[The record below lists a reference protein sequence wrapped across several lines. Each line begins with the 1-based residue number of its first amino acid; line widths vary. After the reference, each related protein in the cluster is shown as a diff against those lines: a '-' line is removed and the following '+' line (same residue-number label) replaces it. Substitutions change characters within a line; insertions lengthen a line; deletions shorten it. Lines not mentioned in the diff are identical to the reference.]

1 MMADELEFHRW
12 LRGRAEVGTGVDVSI
27 GDDGAVCA
35 LPEGTRMVLVAD
47 AIAEG
52 SHFLSDDA
60 PELVGR
66 KALARN
72 LSDIAAMGATPL
84 YALATAALPRG
95 CPDDVPRRIT
105 TGMLELAREFGVR
118 LVGGDTV
125 SHDGKTVLSVTVV
138 GSVAPGAAVL
148 RSGARPGD
156 VVVVTGR
163 LGGSFP
169 HRHLRFTPRVVEARS
184 LVALGPPSAMM
195 DLSDGMALDLRR
207 LCEASGVGAD
217 IEAARIPVH
226 PDVAAGPEAIRHALE
241 DGEDYELLFT
251 IGPDAWESVRASW
264 PHEVPLTAVG
274 RITAG
279 ALRLVSEGG
288 VGVPWPRGGHVHT

>member
-12 LRGRAEVGTGVDVSI
+12 LRARAEIGDGVGVSI

-35 LPEGTRMVLVAD
+35 LPNGTRMVLVAD

-52 SHFLSDDA
+52 SHFLSDDP

-72 LSDIAAMGATPL
+72 LSDIAAMGAVPL
-84 YALATAALPRG
+84 YALSTAALRRG

-105 TGMLELAREFGVR
+105 TGMLELAREFGGR

-125 SHDGKTVLSVTVV
+125 SHDGGTVLSVTVV
-138 GSVAPGAAVL
+138 GCIAPGAAIL

-156 VVVVTGR
+156 VVVVSGR

-169 HRHLRFTPRVVEARS
+169 HRHLRFTPRVAEART
-184 LVALGPPSAMM
+184 LLDLGPPSAMM
-195 DLSDGMALDLRR
+195 DLSDGMALDLKR

-217 IEAARIPVH
+217 IDAASIPVH
-226 PDVAAGPEAIRHALE
+226 GDVDPGPETLRHALE

-251 IGPDAWESVRASW
+251 IAPEKWEIVKAAW

-274 RITAG
+274 RVTSG
-279 ALRLVSEGG
+279 ALRLVSGG
-288 VGVPWPRGGHVHT
+288 GLGVPWPRGGHVHT